1 MTLETSA
8 DQTSSFKSEIFTCM
22 RDMNYYA
29 RISGLHVL
37 ECVMDVALAAVKRE
51 HLEEA
56 SNILSLYPQLQPLVA
71 VMGCD
76 VLPGKTD
83 IRRKLLQLLWTSK
96 SQILWLEESSFSDN
110 KSVEVSCFFDV
121 VPDIRFEDAIE
132 LFSMQPIT
140 SNLAAWKRMK
150 DVELM
155 HMQYTMESA
164 VLALGA
170 MGNINNEVKSYQIA
184 VCYLKDLRIHLE
196 AINNIPRKI
205 MMVNIIISLLHM
217 VDLSRDISSS
227 TTFDFRTWVKV
238 SLEAAA
244 DKPPHVHAAAAQEA
258 EVHHNAFLLDIME
271 LNIVTL

>member
-1 MTLETSA
+1 MTPETSA
-8 DQTSSFKSEIFTCM
+8 DQTSSFKSAISACM

-51 HLEEA
+51 QLEEA

-76 VLPGKTD
+76 IFPGKTD
-83 IRRKLLQLLWTSK
+83 IKRKLLQVLWTSK
-96 SQILWLEESSFSDN
+96 SQILWLEESSFSGN
-110 KSVEVSCFFDV
+110 KSDELENKDSHLDLFVENLVLERLSIHSPLRVLFDV

-150 DVELM
+150 DVEL
-155 HMQYTMESA
+155 YTMESV

-170 MGNINNEVKSYQIA
+170 MGNSNNEVKSS
-184 VCYLKDLRIHLE
+184 K
-196 AINNIPRKI
+196 
-205 MMVNIIISLLHM
+205 
-217 VDLSRDISSS
+217 
-227 TTFDFRTWVKV
+227 
-238 SLEAAA
+238 
-244 DKPPHVHAAAAQEA
+244 
-258 EVHHNAFLLDIME
+258 
-271 LNIVTL
+271 

>member
-110 KSVEVSCFFDV
+110 KSDEVLFYV

-140 SNLAAWKRMK
+140 SNLAAWKSK
-150 DVELM
+150 QSKIWCSSFKL
-155 HMQYTMESA
+155 
-164 VLALGA
+164 
-170 MGNINNEVKSYQIA
+170 NNPSFVDE
-184 VCYLKDLRIHLE
+184 E
-196 AINNIPRKI
+196 AIGSVEKPGTGAKI
-205 MMVNIIISLLHM
+205 LHGIDVLERYLNKLNWVLTRSICPKILSL
-217 VDLSRDISSS
+217 
-227 TTFDFRTWVKV
+227 
-238 SLEAAA
+238 
-244 DKPPHVHAAAAQEA
+244 P
-258 EVHHNAFLLDIME
+258 
-271 LNIVTL
+271 